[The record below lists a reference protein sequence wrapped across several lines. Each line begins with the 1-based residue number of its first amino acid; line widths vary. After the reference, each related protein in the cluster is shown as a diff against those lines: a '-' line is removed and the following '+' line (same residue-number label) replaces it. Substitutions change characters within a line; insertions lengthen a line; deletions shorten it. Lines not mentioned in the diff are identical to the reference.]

1 MEIYLSP
8 TAGFCDGV
16 KRAYEMIESL
26 DMKTIATPVRILGN
40 LVHNPDVVKKIE
52 ENGIVKISLEELS
65 KAEKG
70 EIGTLIITAHGIGP
84 DVFEIARKKKITV
97 IDTTCPRVIK
107 VQRLAQVFAVR
118 DYEIVLVGDKLHNE
132 VEGIHAWG
140 NRKAQIVSDRSEL
153 EKLKLAPDKKV
164 AVISQTTQ
172 NEEFFREACAYV
184 GHIHPQVEIFSTI
197 CHATHDRQ
205 TEIKKLAEKFETV
218 IVIGSPMSA
227 NSTRLYEISQALNP
241 RTFFVENASEIK
253 LAELKDAKSIAVM
266 AGAST
271 PSWVIQ
277 EVMDLLFSD
286 FKL

>member
-16 KRAYEMIESL
+16 KRAYEMIDGL
-26 DMKTIATPVRILGN
+26 DMARVATPVRILGN
-40 LVHNPDVVKKIE
+40 LVHNPDVVRKIE
-52 ENGIVKISLEELS
+52 EKGISKIDLVQFESAKE
-65 KAEKG
+65 G

-84 DVFEIARKKKITV
+84 EVFAIAKNKKIEV
-97 IDTTCPRVIK
+97 IDTTCPKVIK
-107 VQRLAQVFAVR
+107 VQRLAQVFAAR
-118 DYEIVLVGDKLHNE
+118 GYEIVLVGDKKHNE

-140 NRKAQIVSDRSEL
+140 EKKARIVSDRAEL
-153 EKLKLAPDKKV
+153 ENLKFSPDDKV

-172 NEEFFREACAYV
+172 NEEFFREVCEQV
-184 GHIHPQVEIFSTI
+184 KKIHPTAEIFETI

-205 TEIKKLAEKFETV
+205 GEIKKLAKKFEAV

-227 NSTRLYEISQALNP
+227 NSTRLYEISKGINP
-241 RTFFVENASEIK
+241 KTFFVENASEIK
-253 LAELKDAKSIAVM
+253 LDELTGAKSIAVM

-271 PSWVIQ
+271 PDWIIQ
-277 EVMDLLFSD
+277 EVMDLLFSH